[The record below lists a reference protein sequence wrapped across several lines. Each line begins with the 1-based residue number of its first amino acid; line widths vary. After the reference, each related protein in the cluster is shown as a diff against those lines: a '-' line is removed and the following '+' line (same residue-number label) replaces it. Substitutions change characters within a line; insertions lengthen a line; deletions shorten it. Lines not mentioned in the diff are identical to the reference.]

1 MHYSMKRYHSLG
13 MLCALCTSLFLF
25 SCKKEIPVTSISLD
39 RTDVVLDQ
47 GQTGSLTAT
56 LEPAEATENA
66 VSWTSSATDIVTV
79 TADGTS
85 ATIKA
90 VKGGTATIS
99 VTCGGKS
106 ASCEVAVV
114 PEGAVDLGMVM
125 KRGDGT
131 TYHLFWAK
139 TNLSE
144 DGFCAKPEDAG
155 DYFAWGETEP
165 YYKKGH
171 ALDDPCSN
179 WRKDESGYDWASY
192 KFMSK
197 GLLTR
202 YCVTERPEDFWGEGE
217 PDNKTRFSDYDYV
230 DDAARTILGG
240 KWRTPSPEEWG
251 QLLEQCTMTYTD
263 DYKGTG
269 MAGSIFTGKKEGY
282 TDKSIFLPA
291 VGHRARLNVYQYQ
304 KRSSYMSS
312 QCTENE
318 SLSNYAVFLD
328 ARHGIS
334 WRYAYLRSQGLP
346 VRAVWE

>member
-1 MHYSMKRYHSLG
+1 MKRHYSLG
-13 MLCALCTSLFLF
+13 MLCALCASLFLF
-25 SCKKEIPVTSISLD
+25 SCKKEISVTSISLD

-47 GQTGSLTAT
+47 GQTGSLTAM
-56 LEPAEATENA
+56 LEPAEATANS
-66 VSWTSSATDIVTV
+66 VSWTSSATDVVTV

-125 KRGDGT
+125 TRGDGT

-165 YYKKGH
+165 YYEKGH
-171 ALDDPCSN
+171 ALEDYCTN
-179 WRKDESGYDWASY
+179 WRKGESGYDWPSY
-192 KFMSK
+192 KYMSK
-197 GLLTR
+197 GKLTR
-202 YCVTERPEDFWGEGE
+202 YCVTDRPSVFWGEGE
-217 PDNKTRFSDYDYV
+217 PDNKPDFSDYDYV

-240 KWRTPSPEEWG
+240 KWRTPTIDEWM
-251 QLLEQCTMTYTD
+251 QLLEQCTRTWTD

-269 MAGSIFTGKKEGY
+269 MPGSIFTGKKEGY
-282 TDKSIFLPA
+282 TDKSIFFPA
-291 VGHRARLNVYQYQ
+291 IGHRSNLRLYQY
-304 KRSSYMSS
+304 KNRCSYMTSTS
-312 QCTENE
+312 YVNDPQKQCVTWME
-318 SLSNYAVFLD
+318 VID
-328 ARHGIS
+328 VARKFGYF
-334 WRYAYLRSQGLP
+334 RYAGVP